1 MWVYYCVENQN
12 KVSRSDLFS
21 KKNLYGM
28 NGENGPK
35 GGIPI

>member
-1 MWVYYCVENQN
+1 MENLN

-28 NGENGPK
+28 NGENGLK
-35 GGIPI
+35 EGIPI